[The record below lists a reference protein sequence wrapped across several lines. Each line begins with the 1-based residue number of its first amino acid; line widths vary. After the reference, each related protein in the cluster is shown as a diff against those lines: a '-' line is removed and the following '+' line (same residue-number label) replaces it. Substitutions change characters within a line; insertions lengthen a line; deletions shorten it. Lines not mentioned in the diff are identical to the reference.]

1 MWCNVGTVPLRR
13 ARSVHYFPSR
23 KRGLRG
29 VYSLDRTKDLSL
41 PERVRN
47 MERPM
52 CNWKPK
58 YSQYKCNE
66 PATEGDRYGYYCIL
80 HFPHED
86 KNPDTFK
93 KKVEERIES
102 KDSIDLKG
110 CYFPKGFDYT
120 EIKLSFDVPVD
131 FSEAPF
137 SKEAYFIG
145 ATFSEGAY
153 FTGAAFSGEAYF
165 AQAKF
170 SEGADFSWAAFSE
183 RAYFTGA
190 TFSEGADFFG
200 ATFSKGNFAGTTFS
214 KGANFNNAEFRERV
228 RFQSLGSGDE
238 GKPVFLG
245 PGSSFQY
252 TRFTVDSVF
261 QDVDLSHC
269 SFLHSNIDKVDF
281 RYCKFNEKTEGPFFF
296 FSNQRKNVLRDELD
310 ADQHVILTLNE
321 VKGKNLKSGGD
332 SSAPQQRKP
341 REEEYE
347 PVRRLYQELK
357 CNFENKKDWNT
368 AGDFHYGEMECRRK
382 GRLGGWLDFLLVTT
396 YYGASGY
403 GERPWRALSWWFFCT
418 LLLFPLLY
426 RLTEHDPLSACV
438 WDSVRV
444 ATFMKIGIPIEP
456 EGWGKLV
463 LALQYFIG
471 PTLLALFGLALRRKV
486 KR

>member
-153 FTGAAFSGEAYF
+153 FSGAAFS
-165 AQAKF
+165 
-170 SEGADFSWAAFSE
+170 EG
-183 RAYFTGA
+183 AYFTGA

-382 GRLGGWLDFLLVTT
+382 KYGWLGRNVLFLEAL
-396 YYGASGY
+396 YYWASGY
-403 GERPWRALSWWFFCT
+403 GERPWRAFFGVMV
-418 LLLFPLLY
+418 LILGFALFYLPPASNVSQ
-426 RLTEHDPLSACV
+426 LTSN
-438 WDSVRV
+438 
-444 ATFMKIGIPIEP
+444 T
-456 EGWGKLV
+456 
-463 LALQYFIG
+463 
-471 PTLLALFGLALRRKV
+471 PTLPSPLKGEGVLKERPIKGEGKHVEISPKPTNPTLPDEGKGVESREEVSGKSLSMYIG
-486 KR
+486 KRYQIGRA

>member
-145 ATFSEGAY
+145 ATFS
-153 FTGAAFSGEAYF
+153 
-165 AQAKF
+165 
-170 SEGADFSWAAFSE
+170 
-183 RAYFTGA
+183 
-190 TFSEGADFFG
+190 
-200 ATFSKGNFAGTTFS
+200 KGKGAGTTFS
-214 KGANFNNAEFRERV
+214 KGANVNNAEFRERV

-368 AGDFHYGEMECRRK
+368 AGDFHYGEMECRRN

-403 GERPWRALSWWFFCT
+403 GERPSWAFIVLI
-418 LLLFPLLY
+418 LLIFGVFPLIY
-426 RLTEHDPLSACV
+426 
-438 WDSVRV
+438 
-444 ATFMKIGIPIEP
+444 K
-456 EGWGKLV
+456 
-463 LALQYFIG
+463 
-471 PTLLALFGLALRRKV
+471 
-486 KR
+486 